1 MEDIVKE
8 AREAIQVSYDFDR
21 DNRREAMEDLRFVAG
36 FQWSDAAM
44 AERKGR
50 PMITINR
57 SGQFLRQVSNP
68 IRKNMPVLKVTPDSD
83 EDEELAEVANGLFR
97 RIQYNSSASHVYAQ
111 AVEHMVACGIGWFRV
126 VTDYL
131 DNESFDQ
138 EILIK
143 RVFNPLSVYPDP
155 SSLEPDRNDM
165 NWCVVSELMPKTAFE
180 KRWPGKGSSGIDTP
194 TNGATGSLNWGQGD
208 YVRVGEFWKREEV
221 KKTLVRLKDGSTHD
235 MATFPKSGFQR
246 LKELGAVAGTR
257 ETKTYKVT
265 MTMVSGED
273 VLEEVYECPCQWI
286 PLIPVIGAEIPLE
299 QGIYRHGLIRFQ
311 REPQQLHNYFMSVAA
326 ESLGQQVMA
335 PFIGTATQFQGYK
348 NVWDNANKRPV
359 PYLPYTHDDKAPG
372 PPQRVA
378 PPQLSSG
385 LIQMAEMLAEDMKA
399 TTGIYDAA
407 LGNRSN
413 ETSGIAINARVNQGN
428 EATLH
433 FSDNLEH
440 GLEHLGRII
449 LDMIPSVYD
458 TQRTL
463 RLMGHDDTETEV
475 QVNTPTVQYN
485 PEVGAPEHTMIN
497 DLSQMKFKAI
507 RVVMGPSYAT
517 KRQETAQSLIELTKS
532 MPQIGQLGAD
542 IIIKSLDFDGAEQ
555 LAERLKMGLPPQI
568 LAKENPQ
575 DQAPPPQPPDPMQ
588 DPAYRADVEL
598 KNAQAFKTVAE
609 AYALGATAQMQNT
622 EMQVQP
628 PPPDPN
634 EQAQAMFAA
643 QAAQHNAQQ
652 AQHNATAAGHKAVGA
667 QLQNALTM
675 NKLSEPPPQA
685 VRPAGQAPQ

>member
-8 AREAIQVSYDFDR
+8 AREALQLSYDFDR

-36 FQWSDAAM
+36 FQWSDAAQ

-57 SGQFLRQVSNP
+57 STQFLRQVSNP
-68 IRKNMPVLKVTPDSD
+68 IRKNMPVLKVQPDSD
-83 EDEELAEVANGLFR
+83 EDKNLAEVTNGLFR
-97 RIQYNSSASHVYAQ
+97 RIQHNSSASHVYANS
-111 AVEHMVACGIGWFRV
+111 VEHMVACGIGWFRV

-131 DNESFDQ
+131 DQESFDQ

-143 RVFNPLSVYPDP
+143 RIFNPLSVYPDP
-155 SSLEPDRNDM
+155 SSLEPDRSDM
-165 NWCVVSELMPKTAFE
+165 NWTVVSELMPKAAFE
-180 KRWPGKGSSGIDTP
+180 KRWPGKGITGIDHP
-194 TNGATGSLNWGQGD
+194 QDGQNSYLNWGQGD
-208 YVRVGEFWKREEV
+208 YVRVAEFWKREAT
-221 KKTLVRLKDGSTHD
+221 KKTLVRLIDGSTHD
-235 MATFPKSGFQR
+235 KATFPKRGFER
-246 LKELGAVAGTR
+246 LQELGQIAATR

-265 MTMVSGED
+265 MTLVSGSD
-273 VLEEVYECPCQWI
+273 ILEESYECPCQWI
-286 PLIPVIGAEIPLE
+286 PLIPVIGAEVPLE
-299 QGIYRHGLIRFQ
+299 NGTYRHGLIRFQ

-335 PFIGTATQFQGYK
+335 PYIGTATQFSGFK
-348 NVWDNANKRPV
+348 NVWDNANKKPV

-372 PPQRVA
+372 PPQRIA
-378 PPQLSSG
+378 PPQLSAG

-440 GLEHLGRII
+440 GLEHAGRII
-449 LDMIPSVYD
+449 LDMIPKVYD

-475 QVNTPTVQYN
+475 QVNTPTVQFN
-485 PEVGAPEHTMIN
+485 PEMGGPEHTMIN
-497 DLSQMKFKAI
+497 DLSGLKFKSV

-517 KRQETAQSLIELTKS
+517 KRQETAASLIELTKS
-532 MPQIGQLGAD
+532 MPQIGQIGAD
-542 IIIKSLDFDGAEQ
+542 IIVKSLDFDGAEQ
-555 LAERLKMGLPPQI
+555 LAERLKILLPPQI
-568 LAKENPQ
+568 AQKENPQ
-575 DQAPPPQPPDPMQ
+575 DQAPPPPPPDPMQ
-588 DPAYRADVEL
+588 DPMYRADVEL
-598 KNAQAFKTVAE
+598 KNAQAMKTVAE
-609 AYALGATAQMQNT
+609 AYALGANAHMQNT
-622 EMQVQP
+622 EMPVQP

-634 EQAQAMFAA
+634 EQAQAMYAA
-643 QAAQHNAQQ
+643 QAAQHNAQ
-652 AQHNATAAGHKAVGA
+652 TAGHKAVGA
-667 QLQNALTM
+667 HLENAL
-675 NKLSEPPPQA
+675 KLKKLREPAPLA
-685 VRPAGQAPQ
+685 NRPAGQVQPQ